1 MFWADKTQQI
11 SWNNFRFRRFRI
23 GCLIWWTKKWNQFR
37 IGMEKEMFIVNDET
51 PHLAKTAY
59 KRLKM
64 TNITKENFNLF
75 FKEAIEFLN
84 EGDSRIG
91 SSKQLKTARPIVQF
105 ENWLFGKKSTKDAFF
120 LVRVS
125 HFPSSFFFSFFF
137 LSPKTT
143 YVFHKSMEM
152 HAGCSVKSFIF

>member
-1 MFWADKTQQI
+1 
-11 SWNNFRFRRFRI
+11 
-23 GCLIWWTKKWNQFR
+23 
-37 IGMEKEMFIVNDET
+37 MFIVNDET
-51 PHLAKTAY
+51 PQLAKTAY

-125 HFPSSFFFSFFF
+125 HFPSSFFFLFFF